1 MSRNTQSVGSEY
13 LQESLIKKKAEEC
26 VQYILYCYL
35 ADRKVI
41 IRRTDLVK
49 NVLKDHSKQ
58 FRTVFKLVDEYL
70 NDVFGLSVVALDS
83 DKNEKF
89 GIRRKFEFD
98 FDLNK
103 NYNDS
108 KRLTKFKTDSNENDR
123 EFQEQFK
130 YSMLMICLSLILMN
144 ENEIDSGLFWDTIKK
159 LDINKEE
166 KRHKYLGDVLK
177 YFTVDLVKEGYLEYE
192 PIKNVEPPTF
202 KFKWGYKSKLEITK
216 MSVLNFVCE
225 IYGGKDACKPEEWIA
240 QFADASKPDDFN
252 SITHTSPSTT
262 QAGTSRANRNNGNEE
277 NNSDFD
283 DENHDPAET
292 TQRGSRRNLNNTQR
306 NQQSSQI
313 PSSNEMPATKRR
325 NR

>member
-41 IRRTDLVK
+41 VRRTDLIK

-58 FRTVFKLVDEYL
+58 FRTVFKLAEEYL
-70 NDVFGLSVVALDS
+70 SDVFGLNVVALDS

-89 GIRRKFEFD
+89 GVRSKFEFD

-103 NYNDS
+103 NDNDS
-108 KRLTKFKTDSNENDR
+108 KRLSMFKTDSNENDR

-130 YSMLMICLSLILMN
+130 YSMLMICLALILMN
-144 ENEIDSGLFWDTIKK
+144 ENEMDSGLFWDTIKK

-166 KRHKYLGDVLK
+166 KRHKYLGDVFK
-177 YFTVDLVKEGYLEYE
+177 YFTVDLVKEGYLEHE
-192 PIKNVEPPTF
+192 LLKNIEPPTY

-216 MSVLNFVCE
+216 MSVLKFVCE
-225 IYGGKDACKPEEWIA
+225 IYGGKDACRPEEWIA
-240 QFADASKPDDFN
+240 QFADASKQDDFN
-252 SITHTSPSTT
+252 SITHTSPNATQGATT
-262 QAGTSRANRNNGNEE
+262 SSRANRDE
-277 NNSDFD
+277 NMD
-283 DENHDPAET
+283 DEDENQDPAESRNSRRS
-292 TQRGSRRNLNNTQR
+292 TQRN